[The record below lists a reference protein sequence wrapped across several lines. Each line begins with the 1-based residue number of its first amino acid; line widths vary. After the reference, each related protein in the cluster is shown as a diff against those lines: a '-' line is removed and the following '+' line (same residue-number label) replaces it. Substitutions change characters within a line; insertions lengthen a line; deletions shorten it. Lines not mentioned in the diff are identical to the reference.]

1 MLNITGYWAYLNK
14 AGSTASYITNNGI
27 VNLPAGSTLNTDT
40 GTTLS
45 GSGRL
50 VLGGTS
56 ALYGSYPFINDVNHT
71 IEGGGTLGYS
81 GQNPIITNNGK
92 IIANNNTLLVV
103 QPIDMALNGTGSV
116 KADGGKLDIQNHL
129 TTKDLTLTSQAGT
142 SLNVVKPNSWT
153 PAPIVEVQGN
163 FLYSLIDPSKWNWGT
178 GTTLKMSGG
187 GAQQQSL
194 EVGGTDH
201 GLSSTGFSSNFN
213 LPRLAL
219 AGSGTYINLADNID
233 NGHRASPEALYVNS
247 LSVPAE
253 TTLNLNRL
261 HLYTY
266 YPSSPTIYQVRAG
279 DGGKFGGGQI
289 IDVSV
294 KPGPRSIPGIVIP
307 LLLD

>member
-1 MLNITGYWAYLNK
+1 MASTYAVNLGAGQVELYDPGSYYPYLSGKINLAQDTVLNITGYWAYLNK
-14 AGSTASYITNNGI
+14 AGSTASNITNNGI
-27 VNLPAGSTLNTDT
+27 INLPAGSTLNTAT

-81 GQNPIITNNGK
+81 GQTPIITNNGK

-153 PAPIVEVQGN
+153 PAPIVEVRGN

-178 GTTLKMSGG
+178 GTTLKMSGS
-187 GAQQQSL
+187 GAQQQFL
-194 EVGGTDH
+194 EVGGSDY
-201 GLSSTGFSSNFN
+201 GLSSTGFSNNFN
-213 LPRLAL
+213 LPRLIL
-219 AGSGTYINLADNID
+219 AGSGTYVNLVDDID
-233 NGHRASPEALYVNS
+233 NGYRPSPEALY
-247 LSVPAE
+247 
-253 TTLNLNRL
+253 LN
-261 HLYTY
+261 
-266 YPSSPTIYQVRAG
+266 PSPNQPECACRH
-279 DGGKFGGGQI
+279 DPEPQ
-289 IDVSV
+289 
-294 KPGPRSIPGIVIP
+294 
-307 LLLD
+307 